1 MVSSAVLNNHS
12 NVSITSETKTVAASD
27 APTNFLVQINK
38 TQVSNYARSGSD
50 LTIEFTDGRT
60 VRIQGFFANGAEFNN
75 LVFVQEDGK
84 WLTDFSK
91 AQTGGEGDGIG
102 DPMVQYEP
110 ISDSSAVLLG
120 ILGAAGLA
128 AVAAGAGGGGGGSGS
143 AAVLPL
149 PSAPPAAPA
158 ITRVTDDAAPTLGT
172 IAPGGRTNDSTP
184 TLAGTAAPG
193 STVKVYDGNTL
204 LGSATADGTGQWSF
218 TPTAPLGD
226 GSHNLSVT
234 ATDAAGNTSAP
245 SAPFAVTVDATAP
258 AAPVI
263 TSVTDDAAPT
273 TGAVASG
280 GSTNDTTPTIA
291 GTAEAGSTVNVYD
304 GTTLLGTVTA
314 DPSGHWSFTPD
325 TPLGEGAHNL
335 SVTATDPDGNTSAP
349 ASYVVVVDTTPP
361 VAPAV
366 APTDGSVLSGTAEP
380 GTTVNIDLDGDGT
393 PDATAPVGTDGTWT
407 FTPATP
413 VPSGTVVGVT
423 ATDPAG
429 NTGPQGTA
437 TVDTTAPAAP
447 VITSVTDDAPVTTGP
462 IAPGGTTND
471 STPTIAGTAE
481 AGSTVDV
488 YDGTT
493 LLGSATADG
502 TGQWNFTP
510 SAPLGDGPHNLS
522 VTATDP
528 AGNTSAPSAPF
539 AITVDATAPAAPVIA
554 TVTDDAAPTLGNV
567 APNGSTNDT
576 TPTIAGTADAGST
589 VDVYDGTTLL
599 GTVTADGS
607 GNWGFTPSTPLA
619 NGPHTLSVTATD
631 PAGNTSAPSA
641 PFAITV
647 DTAVP
652 AAPAITSVTDDL
664 APTMGNV
671 APNGITND
679 ATPTIAG
686 TAEAG
691 STVDLYDG
699 STLLGSATADGSGQW
714 SFTPSTPLGEGAHA
728 LNVTATDAAGNTSAP
743 SASFAVTVDTA
754 APAAPAITSVTD
766 DVALTTGAVAP
777 NGNTNDAAPTIA
789 GTADAGS
796 TVDVYDG
803 TTLLG
808 TVTADGS
815 GNWGFTPSTP
825 LADGTHTLSV
835 TATDPA
841 GNTSAPSA
849 PFAITVDTAV
859 PAAPV
864 ITSVT
869 DDLAPTMGNVAP
881 NGSTNDTTPTI
892 AGTAA
897 AGSSV
902 NIYDGATLLGTVT
915 ADGSGNWSLTPTLAG
930 GTYTLSVTA
939 TDSAGNTSAP
949 SALYAI
955 TVDTAAPAAP
965 AITSVTDDVDP
976 AQGNVPSGGTTDDA
990 TPALVGT
997 AEAGSIVNVYDGI
1010 TLLGTVTA
1018 DGSGNW
1024 TLTPTL
1030 ADGTH
1035 DLIVTA
1041 TDSAGNISAA
1051 SAPYTVTVAATP
1063 PGTPAI
1069 TSVTDNIGPAQGSV
1083 GPNGITDD
1091 AAPTIA
1097 GTAAPNSTV
1106 DVYDGTTL
1114 LGPATADGSG
1124 NWTLTPTL
1132 ADGTHTLSVTTV
1144 GGGFNPSA
1152 ATYAVTVDTA
1162 APAAPVITSVTDDV
1176 ALTTGTVAPNGT
1188 TNDAAPTLA
1197 GTAEAGSTVNVYDG
1211 ATLLGTV
1218 TADGS
1223 GNWGFT
1229 PSTPLADGPHT
1240 LSVTATDPAGNTS
1253 APSAPFAITV
1263 DTAAPAA
1270 PAITSVTD
1278 DVALTTGTVAP
1289 NGTTNDAAP
1298 TIAGTAEVGS
1308 TVKLYDG
1315 ATLLGTVTAD
1325 GSGNWSLT
1333 PTLADGTHNLSVTA
1347 TDSAGNTSASSTP
1360 YAITVDTAV
1369 PAAPVITSVLDNI
1382 GQTQGNVAPNG
1393 TTDDGTPTL
1402 VGTAEAGSTV
1412 NVYDGT
1418 ILLGTATANG
1428 SGNWTLTTT
1437 LADGAHN
1444 LSVTA
1449 IDSAGN
1455 TSAASAPYP
1464 VTVNTQVAPQVSLIE
1479 QGGLLGIAGANALG
1493 LIDLG
1498 QQQFFTASDQNNNIQ
1513 SVVLSYGGAGLLSPQ
1528 QLNASSALAAELGL
1542 QIGIVNTPGVLGLG
1556 ATSTLTIT
1564 AIDGGPID
1572 NLMINELLGSVTLTG
1587 GLLGLNVS
1595 LLNSLHITATDTT
1608 GLSGTAAA
1616 GQLLNANLLSGTPPS
1631 AIHQG
1636 TSGNDT
1642 INGTAGDDRLYGYA
1656 GDDTLNGADGKD
1668 LLRGGAGNDTLV
1680 GGNGNDILIGG
1691 AGNDTM
1697 TGGAGGDVFLWEA
1710 VAADNTGGNGQD
1722 TIADFHLASSA
1733 SDPEADRIDLS
1744 HLLVGYNPTTG
1755 NIADYLT
1762 VTNAGGNTV
1771 ISIDRDGAGGT
1782 YGVAALVT
1790 LTNVTTDLQTLLA
1803 NHQILV

>member
-1 MVSSAVLNNHS
+1 MVSSAVLSNHS

-102 DPMVQYEP
+102 DAMVQYEP

-314 DPSGHWSFTPD
+314 DPSGNWSFTPD
-325 TPLGEGAHNL
+325 TQLGEGAHNL

-380 GTTVNIDLDGDGT
+380 GTTVNIDLDGDGM
-393 PDATAPVGTDGTWT
+393 PDATASVGTDGTWT

-437 TVDTTAPAAP
+437 TVDTAAPAAP

-502 TGQWNFTP
+502 TGQWNFTL

-539 AITVDATAPAAPVIA
+539 AITVDATAPAAPIIA

-619 NGPHTLSVTATD
+619 DGPRTLSVTATD

-641 PFAITV
+641 SFAI
-647 DTAVP
+647 
-652 AAPAITSVTDDL
+652 
-664 APTMGNV
+664 
-671 APNGITND
+671 
-679 ATPTIAG
+679 
-686 TAEAG
+686 
-691 STVDLYDG
+691 
-699 STLLGSATADGSGQW
+699 
-714 SFTPSTPLGEGAHA
+714 
-728 LNVTATDAAGNTSAP
+728 
-743 SASFAVTVDTA
+743 TVDTA

-789 GTADAGS
+789 GTAEAGS

-990 TPALVGT
+990 TPTLVGT

-1106 DVYDGTTL
+1106 DIYDGTTL

-1162 APAAPVITSVTDDV
+1162 APAAPVITRVTDDV

-1197 GTAEAGSTVNVYDG
+1197 GTAEAGSTVHVYDG

-1218 TADGS
+1218 TANGS

-1493 LIDLG
+1493 LIDLS

-1782 YGVAALVT
+1782 YGAAALVT

>member
-1 MVSSAVLNNHS
+1 M
-12 NVSITSETKTVAASD
+12 
-27 APTNFLVQINK
+27 
-38 TQVSNYARSGSD
+38 
-50 LTIEFTDGRT
+50 
-60 VRIQGFFANGAEFNN
+60 
-75 LVFVQEDGK
+75 
-84 WLTDFSK
+84 
-91 AQTGGEGDGIG
+91 
-102 DPMVQYEP
+102 
-110 ISDSSAVLLG
+110 
-120 ILGAAGLA
+120 
-128 AVAAGAGGGGGGSGS
+128 
-143 AAVLPL
+143 
-149 PSAPPAAPA
+149 
-158 ITRVTDDAAPTLGT
+158 
-172 IAPGGRTNDSTP
+172 
-184 TLAGTAAPG
+184 
-193 STVKVYDGNTL
+193 
-204 LGSATADGTGQWSF
+204 
-218 TPTAPLGD
+218 
-226 GSHNLSVT
+226 
-234 ATDAAGNTSAP
+234 
-245 SAPFAVTVDATAP
+245 
-258 AAPVI
+258 
-263 TSVTDDAAPT
+263 
-273 TGAVASG
+273 
-280 GSTNDTTPTIA
+280 
-291 GTAEAGSTVNVYD
+291 
-304 GTTLLGTVTA
+304 
-314 DPSGHWSFTPD
+314 
-325 TPLGEGAHNL
+325 
-335 SVTATDPDGNTSAP
+335 
-349 ASYVVVVDTTPP
+349 
-361 VAPAV
+361 
-366 APTDGSVLSGTAEP
+366 
-380 GTTVNIDLDGDGT
+380 
-393 PDATAPVGTDGTWT
+393 
-407 FTPATP
+407 
-413 VPSGTVVGVT
+413 
-423 ATDPAG
+423 
-429 NTGPQGTA
+429 
-437 TVDTTAPAAP
+437 
-447 VITSVTDDAPVTTGP
+447 
-462 IAPGGTTND
+462 
-471 STPTIAGTAE
+471 
-481 AGSTVDV
+481 
-488 YDGTT
+488 
-493 LLGSATADG
+493 
-502 TGQWNFTP
+502 
-510 SAPLGDGPHNLS
+510 
-522 VTATDP
+522 
-528 AGNTSAPSAPF
+528 
-539 AITVDATAPAAPVIA
+539 
-554 TVTDDAAPTLGNV
+554 
-567 APNGSTNDT
+567 
-576 TPTIAGTADAGST
+576 
-589 VDVYDGTTLL
+589 
-599 GTVTADGS
+599 
-607 GNWGFTPSTPLA
+607 
-619 NGPHTLSVTATD
+619 
-631 PAGNTSAPSA
+631 
-641 PFAITV
+641 
-647 DTAVP
+647 
-652 AAPAITSVTDDL
+652 
-664 APTMGNV
+664 
-671 APNGITND
+671 
-679 ATPTIAG
+679 
-686 TAEAG
+686 
-691 STVDLYDG
+691 
-699 STLLGSATADGSGQW
+699 
-714 SFTPSTPLGEGAHA
+714 
-728 LNVTATDAAGNTSAP
+728 
-743 SASFAVTVDTA
+743 DTA

-789 GTADAGS
+789 
-796 TVDVYDG
+796 
-803 TTLLG
+803 
-808 TVTADGS
+808 
-815 GNWGFTPSTP
+815 
-825 LADGTHTLSV
+825 
-835 TATDPA
+835 
-841 GNTSAPSA
+841 
-849 PFAITVDTAV
+849 
-859 PAAPV
+859 
-864 ITSVT
+864 
-869 DDLAPTMGNVAP
+869 
-881 NGSTNDTTPTI
+881 
-892 AGTAA
+892 
-897 AGSSV
+897 
-902 NIYDGATLLGTVT
+902 
-915 ADGSGNWSLTPTLAG
+915 
-930 GTYTLSVTA
+930 
-939 TDSAGNTSAP
+939 
-949 SALYAI
+949 
-955 TVDTAAPAAP
+955 
-965 AITSVTDDVDP
+965 
-976 AQGNVPSGGTTDDA
+976 
-990 TPALVGT
+990 GT

-1124 NWTLTPTL
+1124 NWSLTPTL

-1197 GTAEAGSTVNVYDG
+1197 GTAEAGSTVHVYDG

-1218 TADGS
+1218 TANGS

-1333 PTLADGTHNLSVTA
+1333 PTLADGTHNLSATA

-1360 YAITVDTAV
+1360 YAITVDTAA

-1449 IDSAGN
+1449 TDSAGN

-1493 LIDLG
+1493 LIDLS

-1782 YGVAALVT
+1782 YGAAALVT